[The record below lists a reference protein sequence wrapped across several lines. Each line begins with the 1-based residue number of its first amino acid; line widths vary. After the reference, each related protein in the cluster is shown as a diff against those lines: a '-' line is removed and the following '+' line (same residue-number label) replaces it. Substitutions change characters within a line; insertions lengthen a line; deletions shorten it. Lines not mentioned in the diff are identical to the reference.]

1 MERLPLDRSVLNS
14 ALERMDIADIAQ
26 ATIRQSGDIARIMET
41 QTGMEFL
48 HLEMGVPGLPPE
60 QVGVEAECKALR
72 QGVASQYPNMFGI
85 PELKQQTSRFI
96 RAFLDIGIAPQGC
109 IPTVGSMQGGFCLFQ
124 ISSQCDPKKD
134 TILFIDPGFPVQRQQ
149 VRILGIKHE
158 SFDIYDFRAEKLG
171 PKLESYLKQGN
182 VAAIIYSNP
191 NNPAWICLTESEL
204 RTIGELANKYDTIV
218 LEDLAYMGMD
228 FRKELGHP
236 FQAPFQA
243 TAARYTDNY
252 VLMIS
257 GSKIFSYAGQRIAIA
272 AISDK
277 LRNRFYPALK
287 ERYGIGRFAE
297 SYALTFLYAASS
309 GASHS
314 AQYALAAMFKAAA
327 DGKLDFVGH
336 TREYAH
342 RAHRVKELFER
353 HGFHIVYDKD
363 QDEHVSDGFFFTVGY
378 GSMPSSDLVAAL
390 LRYGICAISL
400 TSTGSLQNGVRV
412 CVSQMNREEQYDLL
426 DRRLRDFA
434 QDYARK

>member
-1 MERLPLDRSVLNS
+1 MHPDRRLD
-14 ALERMDIADIAQ
+14 A
-26 ATIRQSGDIARIMET
+26 G
-41 QTGMEFL
+41 
-48 HLEMGVPGLPPE
+48 
-60 QVGVEAECKALR
+60 
-72 QGVASQYPNMFGI
+72 
-85 PELKQQTSRFI
+85 
-96 RAFLDIGIAPQGC
+96 
-109 IPTVGSMQGGFCLFQ
+109 LFQ

-204 RTIGELANKYDTIV
+204 RTIGELATKYDTIV

-378 GSMPSSDLVAAL
+378 GSMTSSDLVAAL

>member
-1 MERLPLDRSVLNS
+1 MA
-14 ALERMDIADIAQ
+14 ALIPQKMFDEQLAAMDIENFAQ
-26 ATIRQSGDIARIMET
+26 ATIRQVGAVGGALEKNSGT
-41 QTGMEFL
+41 EFL

-60 QVGVEAECKALR
+60 TVGVEAEQQALA
-72 QGVASQYPNMFGI
+72 QGHASIYPSITGI
-85 PELKQQTSRFI
+85 APLKSEASRFVK
-96 RAFLDIGIAPQGC
+96 AFLDIDVAPEGC

-353 HGFHIVYDKD
+353 HG
-363 QDEHVSDGFFFTVGY
+363 STS
-378 GSMPSSDLVAAL
+378 SMTKT
-390 LRYGICAISL
+390 R
-400 TSTGSLQNGVRV
+400 TNT
-412 CVSQMNREEQYDLL
+412 
-426 DRRLRDFA
+426 
-434 QDYARK
+434 

>member
-1 MERLPLDRSVLNS
+1 MA
-14 ALERMDIADIAQ
+14 ALIPQKMFDEQLAAMDIENFAQ
-26 ATIRQSGDIARIMET
+26 ATIRQVGAVGGALEKNSGT
-41 QTGMEFL
+41 EFL
-48 HLEMGVPGLPPE
+48 HLEMGVPGHPPE
-60 QVGVEAECKALR
+60 PVGVEAEQQALA
-72 QGVASQYPNMFGI
+72 QGHASIYPSITGI
-85 PELKQQTSRFI
+85 APLKSEASRFVK
-96 RAFLDIGIAPQGC
+96 AFLD
-109 IPTVGSMQGGFCLFQ
+109 PT
-124 ISSQCDPKKD
+124 KD

-277 LRNRFYPALK
+277 LRNRFYPALM
-287 ERYGIGRFAE
+287 ERYGSGRFAE

>member
-1 MERLPLDRSVLNS
+1 MERLPLDRSVLDS

-26 ATIRQSGDIARIMET
+26 ATIRQSGDIARILENET
-41 QTGMEFL
+41 GTEFL

-72 QGVASQYPNMFGI
+72 QGVASQYPSMSGI
-85 PELKQQTSRFI
+85 PELKEQASRFI

-257 GSKIFSYAGQRIAIA
+257 GSKIFSYAGQRIA

>member
-1 MERLPLDRSVLNS
+1 MA
-14 ALERMDIADIAQ
+14 ALIPQKMFDEQLAAMDIENFAQ
-26 ATIRQSGDIARIMET
+26 ATIRQVGAVGGALEKNSGT
-41 QTGMEFL
+41 EFL

-60 QVGVEAECKALR
+60 TVGVEAEQQALA
-72 QGVASQYPNMFGI
+72 QGRASIYPSITGI
-85 PELKQQTSRFI
+85 APLKSEASRFVK
-96 RAFLDIGIAPQGC
+96 AFLDIDVAPEGC

-124 ISSQCDPKKD
+124 ICSQCDPKKD

-204 RTIGELANKYDTIV
+204 RTIGELATKYDTIV

-236 FQAPFQA
+236 FKAPFQA

-327 DGKLDFVGH
+327 DGKLDFVAH
-336 TREYAH
+336 TREYAY

-363 QDEHVSDGFFFTVGY
+363 QNEHVSDGFFFTVGY

>member
-1 MERLPLDRSVLNS
+1 MKIPFDRSCLRS

-26 ATIRQSGDIARIMET
+26 ATIRQSGDIARTMERD
-41 QTGMEFL
+41 TGVEFL

-60 QVGVEAECKALR
+60 RAGVEAECAAL
-72 QGVASQYPNMFGI
+72 QAGVASQYPNMFGI
-85 PELKQQTSRFI
+85 PELKTQASRFLK
-96 RAFLDIGIAPQGC
+96 AFLDVEVAPRGC
-109 IPTVGSMQGGFCLFQ
+109 IPTVGSMQGSFTTFLLC
-124 ISSQCDPKKD
+124 SQLDPQRRK
-134 TILFIDPGFPVQRQQ
+134 ILFIDPGFPVQRSQ
-149 VRILGIKHE
+149 VRILGIPSE
-158 SFDIYDFRAEKLG
+158 SFDIYDYRGEKLG
-171 PKLESYLKQGN
+171 PKIESVLAAGD
-182 VAAIIYSNP
+182 VAAIVYSNP